1 MKNTTLL
8 FLMLFCFKAY
18 SQIVD
23 IPDANFKTVLLS
35 GTITTDADFNV
46 IELDTN
52 NDGEVQ
58 ISEALTVFGISIP
71 ADSTAM
77 ITDVT
82 GIEAFSNLERLWISE
97 HSVTALNVTE
107 NTNLRYLGFT
117 DNPISMLDVSNN
129 PSLVSLSV
137 NNSLIS
143 TLDLS
148 NNPSLLDLIC
158 GYNPLESFNIKNGNS
173 LALIEFNGLNNLQ
186 FICADSAEH
195 SMLEQKIIN
204 YGYTGVV
211 VDDVCAY
218 LGITEPIANDY
229 LAMYPNPASGT
240 VTFDHL
246 PIGDKLQIVDAI
258 GNVVYESVVTQQK
271 MNVDLAGF
279 RAGVYFVSTQN
290 KQNTQYQKFVLT
302 GN

>member
-18 SQIVD
+18 AQIVD
-23 IPDANFKTVLLS
+23 IPDANFKAVLLS
-35 GTITTDADFNV
+35 GTITTDADFNL

-58 ISEALTVFGISIP
+58 ISEALTVFGISVP

-107 NTNLRYLGFT
+107 NINLLYLGFT

-129 PSLVSLSV
+129 SRLVSLTV
-137 NNSLIS
+137 YNSLIT

-148 NNPSLLDLIC
+148 NNPFLLDLIC
-158 GYNPLESFNIKNGNS
+158 GFNPLESFNIKNGNS

-186 FICADSAEH
+186 FICADSTEH

-204 YGYTGVV
+204 YGYTSVV

-218 LGITEPIANDY
+218 LGITEPIADDH
-229 LAMYPNPASGT
+229 LEMYPNPASGT
-240 VTFDHL
+240 VTFDNL

-271 MNVDLAGF
+271 MNVDLANF

-290 KQNTQYQKFVLT
+290 KQNIRYQKLVLT

>member
-18 SQIVD
+18 TQIVD
-23 IPDANFKTVLLS
+23 IPDANFKAVLLS
-35 GTITTDADFNV
+35 GTITTDADFNL

-58 ISEALTVFGISIP
+58 ISEALSVFGISVP

-129 PSLVSLSV
+129 PNLISLNV
-137 NNSLIS
+137 NNSQVT

-173 LALIEFNGLNNLQ
+173 LALIEFNGLGG
-186 FICADSAEH
+186 SR
-195 SMLEQKIIN
+195 
-204 YGYTGVV
+204 
-211 VDDVCAY
+211 VCFRQ
-218 LGITEPIANDY
+218 G
-229 LAMYPNPASGT
+229 
-240 VTFDHL
+240 
-246 PIGDKLQIVDAI
+246 
-258 GNVVYESVVTQQK
+258 SVVARLS
-271 MNVDLAGF
+271 V
-279 RAGVYFVSTQN
+279 
-290 KQNTQYQKFVLT
+290 
-302 GN
+302 

>member
-18 SQIVD
+18 AQIVD
-23 IPDANFKTVLLS
+23 IPDANFKAVLLS
-35 GTITTDADFNV
+35 GTITTDADFNL

-58 ISEALTVFGISIP
+58 ISEAPTVFGISVP

-129 PSLVSLSV
+129 PNLISLNV
-137 NNSLIS
+137 NNSQIT

-195 SMLEQKIIN
+195 SMLEEKLTN
-204 YGYTGVV
+204 YGYTGVL
-211 VDDVCAY
+211 VDDICMY
-218 LGITEPIANDY
+218 LGTTGLVSDPLEI
-229 LAMYPNPASGT
+229 YPNPTAGV
-240 VTFDHL
+240 VTFSNL
-246 PIGDKLQIVDAI
+246 LIGAKLQIVDVL
-258 GNVVYESVVTQQK
+258 GNIVYESTVTEQK
-271 MNVDLAGF
+271 MNVDMMDYHTGI
-279 RAGVYFVSTQN
+279 YFVNIQG
-290 KQNTQYQKFVLT
+290 KQNTMSQKFVLT

>member
-18 SQIVD
+18 AQIVD
-23 IPDANFKTVLLS
+23 IPDANFKAVLLS
-35 GTITTDADFNV
+35 GTITTDADFNL

-58 ISEALTVFGISIP
+58 ISEALTVFGISVP

-129 PSLVSLSV
+129 PNLISLNV
-137 NNSLIS
+137 NNSQVT

-195 SMLEQKIIN
+195 SMLEEKLTN

-211 VDDVCAY
+211 VDDVCMY
-218 LGITEPIANDY
+218 LGGTELTADHLEI
-229 LAMYPNPASGT
+229 YPNPTSGI
-240 VTFDHL
+240 VTFNNL
-246 PIGDKLQIVDAI
+246 LIGEKLQIVDVL
-258 GNVVYESVVTQQK
+258 GNIVYESTVTEQK
-271 MNVDLAGF
+271 MNVDMMDYHTGI
-279 RAGVYFVSTQN
+279 YFVNIQG
-290 KQNTQYQKFVLT
+290 KQNTMSQKFMLT